1 MPASK
6 RARTEDGATSAS
18 ELASS
23 IAEASSISNPK
34 RARRAAK
41 GRRSLSRSSDLLA
54 PVSTKKK
61 KKAKATGKAKV
72 HAAKKAAKKPVRTPM
87 RSRASTAS
95 TASTATN
102 SNAPVASV
110 VACAAT
116 QLQPLHAHAE
126 PPSAE
131 VAELASARNARD
143 ASERAHNGG
152 VDRAGPV
159 ACLWKQAKESCI
171 GYSRLLGVL
180 LAQSHSDVTFTGLIP
195 ADVAVALLAS
205 RGIDVLDEK
214 TRDTLRTVRN
224 GDSAVQCVWAND
236 DAEWHRITHMDV
248 QVGDFDA
255 FPPLR
260 YCWQSVHRVA
270 DGDRA
275 AAAAAAR

>member
-6 RARTEDGATSAS
+6 RAPTEDGATSAS

-54 PVSTKKK
+54 PVSIKKK
-61 KKAKATGKAKV
+61 KKATAKGKAT
-72 HAAKKAAKKPVRTPM
+72 KKAAKKPVRTPM

-95 TASTATN
+95 TATY

-116 QLQPLHAHAE
+116 QMQPLHAHAE

-143 ASERAHNGG
+143 ASQRARNGG

-159 ACLWKQAKESCI
+159 DYLWKQAKKSCI

-180 LAQSHSDVTFTGLIP
+180 LAQSHGDVTFTGLIP
-195 ADVAVALLAS
+195 VGVAVELLAS